1 MKKIKRIIGLLVGV
15 FLLSGCAEK
24 LDPYAISSKFP
35 ANSYNEVIAY
45 TYEDYQGGEILLPD
59 STINPNVTDQRVLN
73 AKELA
78 DLLLMLNDTKSY
90 GGDVS
95 RCFIPRL
102 GFVFMDNKTPVAHV
116 SICLQCNFLVSS
128 SRIEGIENAGRDG
141 FSKLG
146 RKRILDIS
154 SSLNMNLN
162 Q

>member
-1 MKKIKRIIGLLVGV
+1 MKLIKGIVSLIMGVLL
-15 FLLSGCAEK
+15 LNGCTEK
-24 LDPYAISSKFP
+24 SDSHVISSKFP
-35 ANSYNEVIAY
+35 TSSYNEVIAY
-45 TYEDYQGGEILLPD
+45 TYEDYKGGEIILPD
-59 STINPNVTDQRVLN
+59 STLNPSVTDQRILN

-78 DLLLMLNDTKSY
+78 DLLLMLNDTDSY

-102 GFVFMDNKTPVAHV
+102 GFVFMDNKIPVAHV

-128 SRIEGIENAGRDG
+128 SNIEGIEKAGRNG

>member
-1 MKKIKRIIGLLVGV
+1 MKSIKLIIGLICV
-15 FLLSGCAEK
+15 FLLGGCTEIEDYQSVA
-24 LDPYAISSKFP
+24 SKFP
-35 ANSYNEVIAY
+35 AGRYNKVVAY

-59 STINPNVTDQRVLN
+59 STINPNVIDQRTLN
-73 AKELA
+73 AKEIA
-78 DLLLMLNDTKSY
+78 DLLLMLNDTESY

-128 SRIEGIENAGRDG
+128 SRIKAIKNPKRSG

-154 SSLNMNLN
+154 SSLNMNLD